1 MHTHT
6 LGEINMSRSKC
17 YPIQLDKRI
26 YAAFKAIAQ
35 IKGITMKEAIRD
47 ALGLYISDNIYQLD
61 IVQVNQN
68 LYDEEKKRTKE

>member
-1 MHTHT
+1 
-6 LGEINMSRSKC
+6 MSKSKC
-17 YPIQLDKRI
+17 YPLQLDRRV

-61 IVQVNQN
+61 IIQVNKN
-68 LYDEEKKRTKE
+68 LLAEEKKTAKA

>member
-1 MHTHT
+1 MKA
-6 LGEINMSRSKC
+6 KC
-17 YPIQLDKRI
+17 YPLQLDKRI

-61 IVQVNQN
+61 IVQVNKN
-68 LYDEEKKRTKE
+68 LLEEEKKTT

>member
-1 MHTHT
+1 
-6 LGEINMSRSKC
+6 MSRSKC

>member
-1 MHTHT
+1 MKK
-6 LGEINMSRSKC
+6 ERSKC

-35 IKGITMKEAIRD
+35 IKGITMKEAIRS

-61 IVQVNQN
+61 IVQVNEN
-68 LYDEEKKRTKE
+68 LINEEKKTTRD